1 MRKTILVTGS
11 SNGIGECIAKEFA
24 LNDFNVILHGRNRGD
39 LERVKQEIQQEQV
52 ECSYVLGDL
61 REVETIEELTLRAA
75 RINLDILVNNAG
87 YRCPQGRLD
96 EVQPFQIDNTL
107 EVNLKVPIELS
118 RRIYPIFKRKGYGTI
133 INMNSIVGIEPK
145 KNLPIYTAA
154 RFGLRGFTE
163 SLREGAKEDG
173 IRVIGVYPTR
183 VKTKPEFEYGMDP
196 KFVAEKIYKTYVTK
210 ETDDLVLEGRP
221 KEFRPNNT

>member
-39 LERVKQEIQQEQV
+39 LERVKQEIQQKQV

-61 REVETIEELTLRAA
+61 REIETIDELTSRAA
-75 RINLDILVNNAG
+75 RSNLDILVNNAG
-87 YRCPQGRLD
+87 YQCPDGYLD
-96 EVQPFQIDNTL
+96 EIQQHHINATL
-107 EVNLKVPIELS
+107 DVNLKIPIELS
-118 RRIYPIFKRKGYGTI
+118 RSIYPIFKKKGNGTI

-145 KNLPIYTAA
+145 KNIPIYTAA

-163 SLREGAKEDG
+163 SLRKGAKEDG
-173 IRVIGVYPTR
+173 IKVMGIYLTR
-183 VKTKPEFEYGMDP
+183 VKTKPEFEWGMDP
-196 KFVAEKIYKTYVTK
+196 KHVAEQIYKFYANN
-210 ETDDLVLEGRP
+210 EPDDLILDGRP
-221 KEFRPNNT
+221 KEFRPK